1 MNANFYSQIND
12 NIFLDNTYNK
22 NYDSI
27 SKTNSY
33 QNSTETN
40 LSLNYNSNYI
50 CQKISLNDNK
60 DKKNSAS
67 FSLNIVNEQN
77 QINLSHNNKYVQNII
92 LHSIN
97 TKKNS
102 KSFKNNENESINRN
116 NCIQHI
122 KLKTLKK
129 NKENNF
135 KKFEEEIKQNYNNN
149 IIFDTNNTIR
159 VIISN
164 EKNMKNF
171 PLEYINEMICDLC
184 NNLYITKYNLDKIR
198 IIKNQTYIDNQTYL
212 ENRMTLFKVIFCLT
226 MNSTIS
232 DSTLFLTFDIFD
244 RYISLQT
251 LNIDELLIILITS
264 FSMAIKYSE
273 STVPNLEQLCTVC
286 GNKFNK
292 EQINKCELNI
302 MEKLNFNISIP
313 TIFDLFQFIKVLKN
327 MKSKEYY
334 LGLFILEMFVI
345 SGGVLRYNALIVI
358 EAIYLIVL
366 ETNGRQM
373 RNLNLYNYMPKTNIN
388 TNKYNEEINNCFL
401 NIKEEC
407 LHIKEKNFTYLIK
420 KFSSEKYE
428 KISID
433 FQLL

>member
-1 MNANFYSQIND
+1 M
-12 NIFLDNTYNK
+12 
-22 NYDSI
+22 
-27 SKTNSY
+27 
-33 QNSTETN
+33 
-40 LSLNYNSNYI
+40 
-50 CQKISLNDNK
+50 
-60 DKKNSAS
+60 
-67 FSLNIVNEQN
+67 
-77 QINLSHNNKYVQNII
+77 
-92 LHSIN
+92 HSIN